1 MIFIGKRA
9 LHGPWDRLSTTQR
22 LTARGLGIVAGVSV
36 LAAFLGAADRPLG
49 THRLFNGTASLA
61 GLDVAEEALDPV
73 ETEKARHELLRA
85 QGLLDFSARFNV
97 GVELAGLIYDIAIEE
112 GIDPELGFRVVYV
125 ESRFNPRAISSA
137 GALGLAQLMPKTA
150 RTLGIRNPFH
160 PVENVEGGT
169 KYLREM
175 LDRYGDVR
183 RALAAYNAGPEAV
196 DRYRGIPPYRETR
209 NYVIRVLNYYRAYYN
224 EFSQRARARSRNGRR
239 GE

>member
-150 RTLGIRNPFH
+150 RIFNPGLANEDLFDAQINLRIGFRFLRN
-160 PVENVEGGT
+160 
-169 KYLREM
+169 L
-175 LDRYGDVR
+175 LDRYEGEISH
-183 RALAAYNAGPEAV
+183 ALLAYNRGPTRLKQLLDKGV
-196 DRYRGIPPYRETR
+196 DPR
-209 NYVIRVLNYYRAYYN
+209 NGYASSVLQGYRASGAT
-224 EFSQRARARSRNGRR
+224 FQ
-239 GE
+239 